1 MDLSAHGWTA
11 RRGRIV
17 LRLTCVRMGRD
28 LNVSLAGGDR
38 EHIGAVA
45 LAQARPSLSDPG
57 RTSSSVSV
65 LAILGHKEDELARG
79 IASGLAAALGVTV
92 CVACGIH
99 LDGLTPEEMAEVPIL
114 AGELVEELRGRLAGN
129 D

>member
-1 MDLSAHGWTA
+1 MELSAHGWTA
-11 RRGRIV
+11 RRGRVV

-28 LNVSLAGGDR
+28 LSLSLAGGDR

-45 LAQARPSLSDPG
+45 LAQPRPSLSDPA

-65 LAILGHKEDELARG
+65 LTLLGHKEDELARA
-79 IASGLAAALGVTV
+79 IAGGLAAALGVSV

-99 LDGLTPEEMAEVPIL
+99 LDGLTPEEMAEVPAL
-114 AGELVEELRGRLAGN
+114 AGELVQELRQRLAGT